1 LKTREFSLGWSFGV
15 NKKNKKKQ
23 IKAPHIFLYQSFDQR
38 AQALHINTF
47 KLQIYHLIMV
57 QELSYTV
64 TKNVLE
70 SWEHIRR
77 MKNYEQVA
85 GVKLFNKYVFHLLW
99 FIISLIVN

>member
-1 LKTREFSLGWSFGV
+1 
-15 NKKNKKKQ
+15 
-23 IKAPHIFLYQSFDQR
+23 
-38 AQALHINTF
+38 
-47 KLQIYHLIMV
+47 MV

-85 GVKLFNKYVFHLLW
+85 GVKLFGKYV
-99 FIISLIVN
+99 